1 MRARTGT
8 ITWPAWLFAAAL
20 IAALAA
26 LFIITAPE
34 ARADREGEYH
44 EFEIKCRSND
54 LDNSTKNVWID
65 EGEEFDLVIKWRD
78 RSGVGSWHA
87 TWDTNQADPVS
98 AIAGN
103 DFSVEDEEKHSKS
116 ELYSTFNH
124 TFATL
129 EDDWWEGQE
138 EFYAGYA
145 AVWKDDGDNHPGHY
159 CRVYIRDD
167 DTLRVK
173 SVRAWGNPADG
184 NTYRAGETIRMRFE
198 INGKVQV
205 PDDENIHI
213 HWDDADGESH
223 WREAAYN
230 TELSTAFRP
239 VYDYTV
245 KAGDPK
251 GSQIRV
257 ANDLGDMVGVR
268 TDGWVTETTPQF
280 SATWLQNYEQQ
291 QGTMTDPVYFG
302 VDGTPKVTE
311 VGISDAYNP
320 AIGHYVVTDTNA
332 SPHFV
337 FIDDSTTYR
346 EGDDI
351 VVYAKFNQEV
361 DVDGQVGMSIRVGS
375 PNSWRGA
382 WYLSGSGTDT
392 LLFKYTVKASDR
404 DTDGIGVDS
413 GGIDNNGNRY
423 GFTGS
428 GTITAKGGS
437 TLASPSYSG
446 FRNNADTKVD
456 GRPIAVQISPSST
469 PVKDW
474 TYWTGEKIL
483 VEIEYNKEV
492 DVSGTPAVQIDLE
505 DENHNQGPA
514 TRRKAVYESGAGTK
528 KLTFAYQVKETDKDA
543 NGFSVWPGAGDF
555 PMIDGHVVRHGTA
568 VKANPAYSGF
578 RNDIYHKVDG
588 SLGSRLPPEVDKI
601 EVTSS
606 PGSDGRY
613 TVGDE
618 IEMTVTFDKDL
629 VITETTTT
637 ADTEQETT
645 EDTEADNDENGIT
658 LAVQIG
664 NSSVTFDRDAGEGE
678 DDQLVFQY
686 TVKEGDED
694 TNGIAVSSNSISVSG
709 YTIKDAD
716 GNDAVLTHSALSDR
730 SGQMVDAVA
739 PTVDS
744 VEIASRPAEDN
755 TYDTNEEILIQVE
768 FDEPV
773 TVTGTPT
780 IEMDLGGTPVTVD
793 YSYTF
798 GYSVLFGYT
807 VAEGDEDTD
816 GVTVTANSMD
826 LGGGSITDAVGMNAE
841 LAHVGVTALV
851 TQKVDGRDITPPTIT
866 AMAYTSTPADGEYYR
881 ENENLDITYTF
892 DEDVTVTGTPYVR
905 LILGS
910 GESEVK
916 ANHHQTNGVYVTFRY
931 TVQDGDQALNGPAIA
946 QNGIQLSGGTIK
958 DAEGND
964 ANLDYPFQYPGGTHR
979 VNAVVPDTT
988 APTVASLSIT
998 SRTGTDGYYGVGD
1011 KIEISVTFSET
1022 VLVTGEPT
1030 IEIEVGDNERDADYD
1045 STDETRVKFAYVV
1058 QDDELDTDGITV
1070 AANAISLNG
1079 GTIKDPAQNAATLDH
1094 VAIMANSAHQVDGR
1108 DKVKP
1113 TITGVA
1119 FTSDPGSDNHYA
1131 LNDVI
1136 EATVTFSED
1145 VTMTAAANGDKPQ
1158 LILKLDPLPGGS
1170 GLRSVFMAYDATD
1183 VNEITFTYT
1192 VVAQDRASDS
1202 AVVPANALRLNG
1214 ATIQDE
1220 AENDAVLTHGQYFP
1234 LSQEPY
1240 EYHQVDGSRNSD
1252 TQTGGV

>member
-1 MRARTGT
+1 MKARTGT
-8 ITWPAWLFAAAL
+8 ISWPAWLFAAAL

-26 LFIITAPE
+26 LFIITAPGAE
-34 ARADREGEYH
+34 AHHGDGSYH
-44 EFEIKCRSND
+44 EFELRCVVDTDTPNLTGSVN
-54 LDNSTKNVWID
+54 
-65 EGEEFDLVIKWRD
+65 EGDDFTLQAKWREA
-78 RSGVGSWHA
+78 GGTGTWKA
-87 TWDTNQADPVS
+87 AWDTNELSPKVALQDK
-98 AIAGN
+98 
-103 DFSVEDEEKHSKS
+103 DFEPEHDEEHSK
-116 ELYSTFNH
+116 TRTKDKFNH
-124 TFATL
+124 TFHTK
-129 EDDWWEGQE
+129 EDDLWEGPE
-138 EFYAGYA
+138 TYDAGFSAIRPSGGTDRA
-145 AVWKDDGDNHPGHY
+145 AQY
-159 CRVYIRDD
+159 CRMTIVDD
-167 DTLRVK
+167 DTLRVR
-173 SVRAWGNPADG
+173 SVRAWGNPANG
-184 NTYRAGETIRMRFE
+184 TTYRAGETIRLRFD
-198 INGKVQV
+198 INGKVHV
-205 PDDENIHI
+205 PSDSNLWI
-213 HWDDADGESH
+213 HWDDDEGESH
-223 WREAAYN
+223 WRSMSYN
-230 TELSTAFRP
+230 AGLSTEYRP
-239 VYDYTV
+239 VFDYTV
-245 KAGDPK
+245 QSSDPK
-251 GSQIRV
+251 GEKIQI
-257 ANDLGDMVGVR
+257 AYDLDKMVGVHTNGTV
-268 TDGWVTETTPQF
+268 TDTKPQF
-280 SATWLQNYEQQ
+280 SATWLQNFEQQ
-291 QGTMTDPVYFG
+291 EGTMTDPVYFG

-311 VGISDAYNP
+311 VGISGAYNP

-337 FIDDSTTYR
+337 FIDDSTTFR

-361 DVDGQVGMSIRVGS
+361 EVDGQVGMSIRVGS

-392 LLFKYTVKASDR
+392 LSFKYTVKASDR

-456 GRPIAVQISPSST
+456 GRPIAVQITPSST
-469 PVKDW
+469 PVKDR

-514 TRRKAVYESGAGTK
+514 TRRKAVYESGAGTT

-568 VKANPAYSGF
+568 VQANPAYSGF

-645 EDTEADNDENGIT
+645 EGTEADNDEDGIT

-694 TNGIAVSSNSISVSG
+694 TNGIAVSSNSIYVSG
-709 YTIKDAD
+709 YTIKDSD
-716 GNDAVLTHSALSDR
+716 GNDALLTHSALSDR

-744 VEIASRPAEDN
+744 VEIASRPAADN
-755 TYDTNEEILIQVE
+755 TYNTNEEILIQVE

-780 IEMDLGGTPVTVD
+780 IEMDLGGTSVTVD

-866 AMAYTSTPADGEYYR
+866 TMAYTSTPSDGEYYR

-910 GESEVK
+910 GEKEVR

-946 QNGIQLSGGTIK
+946 QNGIELSGGTIK

-979 VNAVVPDTT
+979 VNAVTPDTT

-998 SRTGTDGYYGVGD
+998 SRTGTDGYYGAGD
-1011 KIEISVTFSET
+1011 KIEITVTFSET
-1022 VLVTGEPT
+1022 VLVTGNPT
-1030 IEIEVGDNERDADYD
+1030 IEIEVGDNEREADYD
-1045 STDETRVKFAYVV
+1045 STDEARVKFAYVV

-1070 AANAISLNG
+1070 AANAISLSG

-1183 VNEITFTYT
+1183 GNEMTFTYT